1 MHFIHQQQRF
11 LKRKNMSIDAKK
23 LKLVL
28 FLIGTLFSVHSNA
41 DGKTDVV
48 ILLNGDAVTGEIK
61 ALDFGTLRYSTDSM
75 GTVSIDWEDIV
86 SVTSEQ
92 NLEIVIIDGSK
103 YYGRLL
109 QPEHEATVLVKTA
122 SQELSL
128 PAEQIVR
135 ITPIETSEKF
145 WQRLEGSFSFGFQA
159 QKSSGVSSS
168 NATADV
174 SYRTRKYLVGLQI
187 NSTITDQTITNEEM
201 EEETV
206 TTARQ
211 SMEVNYQRFRPNR
224 WFTDWFTRW
233 EKNDELGISG
243 RNSIGGALGRYFL
256 QTNRNQFSL
265 TAGLQSANTSFTDEL
280 EESTTEAEGRIE
292 IRYLHRS
299 LIPESS
305 LTFTSKI
312 YPLIKDLSQFRAE
325 TDIVFRREFVKDLFW
340 DITIGHSYL
349 SDPPA
354 DGSTSDHT
362 VTTSIGYKF

>member
-1 MHFIHQQQRF
+1 MRFTHQQHRY
-11 LKRKNMSIDAKK
+11 LKRKTMSIDAKR

-48 ILLNGDAVTGEIK
+48 ILINGDAVTGEIK

-75 GTVSIDWEDIV
+75 GSVNIKWEDIV

-109 QPEHEATVLVKTA
+109 QPEHESTVLVKTA

-128 PAEQIVR
+128 PAGQIVR

-145 WQRLEGSFSFGFQA
+145 WQRVEGSFSFGYQA
-159 QKSSGVSSS
+159 QKSSGVRSS

-187 NSTITDQTITNEEM
+187 NSTITDQETIEGEPDL
-201 EEETV
+201 

-233 EKNDELGISG
+233 EKNDELGIKG
-243 RNSIGGALGRYFL
+243 RNSIGGALGRFFL

-265 TAGLQSANTSFTDEL
+265 TAGLQSAATSFTDEF

-325 TDIVFRREFVKDLFW
+325 TDIIFRREFVKDLFW

-354 DGSTSDHT
+354 DGSSSDHT